1 MIDTGSHGMRSFVS
15 WLNVVISNC
24 VAMLIGLVLAL
35 LLAEFIVRMFS
46 PHPDYGGG
54 IRPAFYSNLFEYDEL
69 LGWRGVK
76 NLSTP
81 YYSKDFHV
89 TVSHDA
95 DGYRNIYPAYVE
107 GKKNYLL
114 IGDSYAWGWGVE
126 DDETAAAVFSRNNPD
141 KNLYSLGI
149 AGYGTDQEWLSLQQF
164 LKKYPQY
171 QYQGVILE
179 FYFNDFDDNA
189 ETERYAYPKPAFIA
203 SGEELRLVNV
213 PVPYRKVEQ
222 NIPVTEIPVPNDWS
236 SHIQLL
242 SFITHNV
249 AGLINRIR
257 KHDEHRGV
265 SVIQEKTHEKIRFSA
280 QLLAAI
286 KKYCDDR
293 GIFFHAVIL
302 QTQDTQDE
310 SLAAIKAL
318 SGELE
323 RRQVGHSVFKSRY
336 LPSTDLWLDAH
347 LNPYGQAL
355 LADHIE
361 EVTESAALQ
370 NTRIHQ

>member
-1 MIDTGSHGMRSFVS
+1 MVLNGLLGK
-15 WLNVVISNC
+15 WLILVVKNLTAVVIGF
-24 VAMLIGLVLAL
+24 VVAL
-35 LLAEFIVRMFS
+35 LLAEVLVRLFS

-69 LGWRGVK
+69 LGWSGVK

-95 DGYRNIYPAYVE
+95 DGYRNIYPAYVA

-114 IGDSYAWGWGVE
+114 LGDSYAWGWGVE
-126 DDETAAAVFSRNNPD
+126 DNETAAAVFSQKNTD

-164 LKKYPQY
+164 LEQHPTY

-189 ETERYAYPKPAFIA
+189 ATERYAYPKPAFIA
-203 SGEELRLVNV
+203 SGDELRLTNV
-213 PVPYRKVEQ
+213 PVPYKEVEQ
-222 NIPVTEIPVPNDWS
+222 SIPVTEIPEPNDWS

-242 SFITHNV
+242 NFIAHNV
-249 AGLINRIR
+249 SGLVNRIR
-257 KHDEHRGV
+257 KHDEHRDV
-265 SVIQEKTHEKIRFSA
+265 SVIQERIREKIRLSS
-280 QLLAAI
+280 QLLEAI
-286 KKYCDDR
+286 KKYCEER
-293 GIFFHAVIL
+293 GMFFHVVIL

-310 SLAAIKAL
+310 NLAAINAL
-318 SGELE
+318 SDELT
-323 RRQVGHSVFKSRY
+323 RKQVDHSTFKSRY
-336 LPSTDLWLDAH
+336 FPSTDLWLDAH

-361 EVTESAALQ
+361 AVTASAGIQ
-370 NTRIHQ
+370 NTHTRQ

>member
-1 MIDTGSHGMRSFVS
+1 MRVFFS
-15 WLNVVISNC
+15 WILKVLSNIAAVI
-24 VAMLIGLVLAL
+24 IGLVMAL
-35 LLAEFIVRMFS
+35 LLAEVLVRIFS

-54 IRPAFYSNLFEYDEL
+54 IRPAFYSHLFEYDKL

-95 DGYRNIYPAYVE
+95 AGYRDMYPAYVE

-114 IGDSYAWGWGVE
+114 LGDSYAWGWGVE
-126 DDETAAAVFSRNNPD
+126 DNETAAAVFSRKNTD

-164 LKKYPQY
+164 LEQHPTY

-189 ETERYAYPKPAFIA
+189 ATERYAYPKPAFVA
-203 SGEELRLVNV
+203 SGDELRLTNV
-213 PVPYRKVEQ
+213 PVPYREVEQ
-222 NIPVTEIPVPNDWS
+222 SIPVTEIPEPNDWS
-236 SHIQLL
+236 SRVQVLSFIAHHMPGVIAFIQRRGKPEVLPTLTPVMHDKVLLAAQLL
-242 SFITHNV
+242 SE
-249 AGLINRIR
+249 IR
-257 KHDEHRGV
+257 QYCEKRGM
-265 SVIQEKTHEKIRFSA
+265 
-280 QLLAAI
+280 
-286 KKYCDDR
+286 
-293 GIFFHAVIL
+293 FFHAVIL
-302 QTQDTQDE
+302 QTQDTQGENLVAIRALAEELDKRGVAH
-310 SLAAIKAL
+310 SL
-318 SGELE
+318 
-323 RRQVGHSVFKSRY
+323 FKSRY